1 MKTYV
6 ILYYDFRGDV
16 AMITVP
22 GLNATDARDYA
33 LASYSHLILENNFI
47 KAVRV

>member
-1 MKTYV
+1 MKTYA
-6 ILYYDFRGDV
+6 ILYYDFSGDV

-33 LASYSHLILENNFI
+33 LNHYSHLIVENSII
-47 KAVRV
+47 KVVKV